1 MKKQICIVEDDEN
14 VAESLQELL
23 YKNYYHVI
31 LTQNI
36 SETLIALRN
45 HSIDLLL
52 LDVHLKEESGY
63 ELCKKIRKLSDIPIL
78 FLTGCNTE
86 SELLEGFQSG
96 GDDYLTKP
104 FRMRELLARIEA
116 LLRRTTSKSCS
127 CIKSGELTF
136 NCDTQL
142 MLFNHDFLDL
152 TSTERKL
159 VWLLMENY
167 PRTLPREELLYQVWD
182 KRNFFVESNTLTV
195 NMCRLRDKLGSFE
208 GTPYIETIRG
218 IGYRWAIPVRR

>member
-1 MKKQICIVEDDEN
+1 MKKQICIIEDDEN
-14 VAESLQELL
+14 VSESLQEVL
-23 YKNYYHVI
+23 YDNHYNVI
-31 LTQNI
+31 LTQNTA
-36 SETLIALRN
+36 ETLTALQY

-63 ELCKKIRKLSDIPIL
+63 ELCKKIRKFSDIPVL

-86 SELLEGFQSG
+86 TELLEGFQSG

-104 FRMRELLARIEA
+104 FHVKELLARIEA
-116 LLRRTTSKSCS
+116 LLRRTSSKNNSY
-127 CIKSGELTF
+127 IKSGQLTF
-136 NCDTQL
+136 DCDRQI
-142 MLFNHDFLDL
+142 MLLNHEFLDL
-152 TSTERKL
+152 TSTEKKL
-159 VWLLMENY
+159 VWLLIENY

-208 GTPYIETIRG
+208 ETPYIETIRG

>member
-23 YKNYYHVI
+23 YNHHYNVI

-36 SETLIALRN
+36 PETLTVLQC

-52 LDVHLKEESGY
+52 LDVHLKDESGY
-63 ELCKKIRKLSDIPIL
+63 ELCKKIREFSDIPVL

-86 SELLEGFQSG
+86 TELLEGFQSG

-104 FRMRELLARIEA
+104 FRVRELLARIEA
-116 LLRRTTSKSCS
+116 LLRRTASKSSS

-136 NCDTQL
+136 DCDRQV
-142 MLFNHDFLDL
+142 MLFRHEFLEL

-182 KRNFFVESNTLTV
+182 KRNFFVEANTLTV

-208 GTPYIETIRG
+208 KTPYIETIRG